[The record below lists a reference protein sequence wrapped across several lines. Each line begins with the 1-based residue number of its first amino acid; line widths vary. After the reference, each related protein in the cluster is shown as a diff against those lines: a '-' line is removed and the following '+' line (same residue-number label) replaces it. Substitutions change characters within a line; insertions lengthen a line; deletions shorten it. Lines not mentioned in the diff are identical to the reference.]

1 MTNRLAK
8 LSIHAFT
15 GMDGYLTSK
24 GARYIIQHGTVN
36 FHKYDIWVPNADDDK
51 IIRLPV
57 LNTAPSEKCNL

>member
-36 FHKYDIWVPNADDDK
+36 FHKYDIWVPNADDDNGH
-51 IIRLPV
+51 LHGGVQHP
-57 LNTAPSEKCNL
+57 LD